1 MKGEERDTTMANT
14 GLCASRVYTYVYVS
28 ACVRVRETEQRGE
41 VERGAH
47 ADSRRG
53 TGQPRRRRRERRGE
67 AGERRWR
74 YAVKPWEPTAA
85 RASRSPL
92 LSSHLHLSFY
102 RIAPTA
108 PAASRSI
115 ASAAA
120 QPPLLLLSSPSV
132 VSSRFYSSYLSRA
145 RKRIQ
150 NQNKSGFP
158 PSSLRPDRLYRLLRI
173 STPLPLS
180 STSYTSSLVFGNR
193 RYRCTSSTQT
203 YTYTY
208 IHIAVSQGALFP
220 RGENRACLFSTAI
233 PRRFH
238 SDPP

>member
-1 MKGEERDTTMANT
+1 MKGEKRDTTMANT
-14 GLCASRVYTYVYVS
+14 CLCASRVYTYVYVS

-92 LSSHLHLSFY
+92 LLSSHLHLSFY

-120 QPPLLLLSSPSV
+120 QPPLLLLLSSPSV

-150 NQNKSGFP
+150 SQ
-158 PSSLRPDRLYRLLRI
+158 RTR
-173 STPLPLS
+173 
-180 STSYTSSLVFGNR
+180 
-193 RYRCTSSTQT
+193 
-203 YTYTY
+203 
-208 IHIAVSQGALFP
+208 AVSLLHLSVLIVFIVSCGFLRLSPFLQRRTRRRWSSVIAATGAQAAHK
-220 RGENRACLFSTAI
+220 RI
-233 PRRFH
+233 PTRIYI
-238 SDPP
+238 